1 VGSAFLVLD
10 GARPFAVSASGLTLD
25 RAEAHEIVAH
35 GQVGDAEITVEVE
48 GESHAFRGSTP
59 PPPAPVVLDG
69 EWEFTT
75 DDPNALVISEW
86 VTTVEEEPGPERY
99 ARPDAVTEEW
109 LTMVP
114 GAWAHQLPAEP
125 ARFPTSVWYR
135 AAFDAD
141 HVPALTQLVIDGWA
155 GSDRRLF
162 VNGHE
167 IGAVP
172 KRSRFDSQMK
182 VVDITDSVR
191 PGRNVVAIRM
201 TLHGPTEGLLD
212 RLKVLGAFA
221 LGGDER
227 AGYRMVEPRTTVS
240 AGPWTDQGYPYLSG
254 VGRYRRTLDVSEDAA
269 TSRSFLEIPM
279 VDDVVEVVVNGEV
292 AGVCLWDPYVVEV
305 TGRVRPGRNDLELR
319 VANTAANLIGGSDRP
334 SGLAGPPRLVAHRE
348 FRFAVP
354 VAAREERS

>member
-1 VGSAFLVLD
+1 
-10 GARPFAVSASGLTLD
+10 
-25 RAEAHEIVAH
+25 
-35 GQVGDAEITVEVE
+35 
-48 GESHAFRGSTP
+48 
-59 PPPAPVVLDG
+59 
-69 EWEFTT
+69 
-75 DDPNALVISEW
+75 
-86 VTTVEEEPGPERY
+86 
-99 ARPDAVTEEW
+99 
-109 LTMVP
+109 
-114 GAWAHQLPAEP
+114 
-125 ARFPTSVWYR
+125 VWYR

-279 VDDVVEVVVNGEV
+279 VDDVVEVVVNGEA